1 MHVQNAN
8 IVYRVFSA
16 LSFSGVWPSFSQLDW
31 INKVYPDLQPKDK
44 PLECIQEEGEI
55 LYLVSLVETL
65 ESSYSNYRKDETC
78 VCMGPL

>member
-16 LSFSGVWPSFSQLDW
+16 LLFSGVWPSFSQLDW

-65 ESSYSNYRKDETC
+65 ESSYSNYRKDEKC